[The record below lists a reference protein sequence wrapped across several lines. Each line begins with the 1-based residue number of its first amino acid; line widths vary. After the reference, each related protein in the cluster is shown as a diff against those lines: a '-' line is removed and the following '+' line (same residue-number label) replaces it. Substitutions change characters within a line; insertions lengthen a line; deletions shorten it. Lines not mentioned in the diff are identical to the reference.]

1 MNKEM
6 EYIQF
11 LTEVQ
16 ERVEAHFC
24 GKVKGEVCTSTKN
37 NGVTVTG
44 LMLKGEQERVAP
56 NFYLDHQFVEWMRGM
71 CTLEEVAEKLCQA
84 YQEEIKRNS
93 HLISQIQFNWE
104 EFRHGVFFRLVNADK
119 NKELLE
125 SIPHQNLLDLALI
138 YYYTVPISAEVIGTL
153 VITREHLT
161 LLGIEEDAL
170 HHAAR
175 SNAQRYQPV
184 KIRCME
190 ELLYDLG
197 RKIGVEVS
205 EAKTCRPFL
214 YVLTNTKGN
223 FGASALLFEEEL
235 EHFANRIENDFYILP
250 SSVHEVILVPSD
262 PEFSVEYFQSMVRE
276 INATQ
281 VDATEVLSDNI
292 YYYDRQR
299 KEIRVC

>member
-1 MNKEM
+1 LNKEM

-56 NFYLDHQFVEWMRGM
+56 NFYLDHQFVEWMRGV
-71 CTLEEVAEKLCQA
+71 CTLEEIAEKLCQA
-84 YQEEIKRNS
+84 YQEEVKRNS
-93 HLISQIQFNWE
+93 HLISKIQFTWE
-104 EFRHGVFFRLVNADK
+104 EFRHGVFFRLVNAEK
-119 NKELLE
+119 NKDLLE
-125 SIPHQNLLDLALI
+125 SIPHQKFLDLALV
-138 YYYTVPISAEVIGTL
+138 YYYTVPISTEVIGTL
-153 VITREHLT
+153 VITKEHLT
-161 LLGIEEDAL
+161 LLGIEEEEL
-170 HHAAR
+170 HQAAR
-175 SNAQRYQPV
+175 NNAERYQPV
-184 KIRCME
+184 KIRGME
-190 ELLYDLG
+190 DLLYDLG

-214 YVLTNTKGN
+214 FVLTNSKGS

-235 EHFANRIENDFYILP
+235 EYFANRIENDFYILP
-250 SSVHEVILVPSD
+250 SSVHEVILVPD
-262 PEFSVEYFQSMVRE
+262 CAEFSAEYFRSMVKE

-292 YYYDRQR
+292 YRYDRKT
-299 KEIRVC
+299 KEISIC